1 MLLAYSLKGYCCNC
15 TLLCANRMATFNWY
29 FSEYNC
35 LNPSHKMKETHR
47 ISPWNKQSEEKL
59 RAYMNEIIGM
69 ASDGIEVP
77 KSWSSLISK
86 YKIWGKVAW
95 NIPKAMINLGY
106 MKITQNN
113 HLALVARNWEF
124 IVDGKKVYK
133 EAKAMR
139 IKTLA
144 DDLTPMKSDE
154 EREIEQLKAKLSQ
167 LQREIEEREA
177 AFEKKNKLS
186 KIGNEI
192 LEMFNLTVDDLKEI
206 VSIL

>member
-1 MLLAYSLKGYCCNC
+1 
-15 TLLCANRMATFNWY
+15 MATFNWH

-35 LNPSHKMKETHR
+35 FNPGYKMKETHR

-77 KSWSSLISK
+77 KSWSSFISK
-86 YKIWGKVAW
+86 YKICRKVAW

-106 MKITQNN
+106 MKITPSN

-144 DDLTPMKSDE
+144 DVQLDLKSDE

>member
-1 MLLAYSLKGYCCNC
+1 
-15 TLLCANRMATFNWY
+15 
-29 FSEYNC
+29 
-35 LNPSHKMKETHR
+35 MKETHR

-59 RAYMNEIIGM
+59 RAYMNEIVGM
-69 ASDGIEVP
+69 ASDGIEAP
-77 KSWSSLISK
+77 KSWSPLISK

-106 MKITQNN
+106 IKITPSN

-139 IKTLA
+139 INTLA
-144 DDLTPMKSDE
+144 DVQLDLTPMKSDE
-154 EREIEQLKAKLSQ
+154 EREIEQLKAKLAQ

>member
-1 MLLAYSLKGYCCNC
+1 
-15 TLLCANRMATFNWY
+15 
-29 FSEYNC
+29 
-35 LNPSHKMKETHR
+35 
-47 ISPWNKQSEEKL
+47 
-59 RAYMNEIIGM
+59 MNEIVGM

-86 YKIWGKVAW
+86 HKIWGKVAW

-106 MKITQNN
+106 IKITSSN

-133 EAKAMR
+133 EAKAIR

-144 DDLTPMKSDE
+144 DVQLDLTPMKSDE

>member
-1 MLLAYSLKGYCCNC
+1 
-15 TLLCANRMATFNWY
+15 
-29 FSEYNC
+29 
-35 LNPSHKMKETHR
+35 MKETHR

-86 YKIWGKVAW
+86 YKICRKVAW

-106 MKITQNN
+106 MKITPSN
-113 HLALVARNWEF
+113 HLTLLARNWEF

-144 DDLTPMKSDE
+144 DDLKSDE

>member
-1 MLLAYSLKGYCCNC
+1 
-15 TLLCANRMATFNWY
+15 
-29 FSEYNC
+29 
-35 LNPSHKMKETHR
+35 MKETHR

-59 RAYMNEIIGM
+59 RAYMNEIVGM
-69 ASDGIEVP
+69 ASDGIEAP
-77 KSWSSLISK
+77 KSWSPLISK
-86 YKIWGKVAW
+86 YKICRKVAW

-106 MKITQNN
+106 IKITPSN
-113 HLALVARNWEF
+113 HLAFVARNWEF

-144 DDLTPMKSDE
+144 DVQLDLKSDE

-186 KIGNEI
+186 KTGNEI

>member
-1 MLLAYSLKGYCCNC
+1 
-15 TLLCANRMATFNWY
+15 
-29 FSEYNC
+29 
-35 LNPSHKMKETHR
+35 MKETHR

-106 MKITQNN
+106 MKITPSN

-139 IKTLA
+139 IKTLV
-144 DDLTPMKSDE
+144 DVQLDLTPMKSDE

>member
-1 MLLAYSLKGYCCNC
+1 MTTNYY
-15 TLLCANRMATFNWY
+15 TFKFGDRERQLPEVCGWGQ
-29 FSEYNC
+29 EGEI
-35 LNPSHKMKETHR
+35 K
-47 ISPWNKQSEEKL
+47 
-59 RAYMNEIIGM
+59 NEIIL
-69 ASDGIEVP
+69 SDFKYALRKRMNHCSNNVLTNQSEVIYNDGGYVIFKDGSRFSRP
-77 KSWSSLISK
+77 AYVAMEEAIKKIS
-86 YKIWGKVAW
+86 
-95 NIPKAMINLGY
+95 N
-106 MKITQNN
+106 
-113 HLALVARNWEF
+113 ALVARNWEF

-144 DDLTPMKSDE
+144 DVQLDLTPMKSDE

-186 KIGNEI
+186 KTGNEI

>member
-1 MLLAYSLKGYCCNC
+1 
-15 TLLCANRMATFNWY
+15 MATFNWY

-35 LNPSHKMKETHR
+35 FNPDYKMKETHR

-106 MKITQNN
+106 IKINSNN

-144 DDLTPMKSDE
+144 DVQLDLMKSDE

>member
-1 MLLAYSLKGYCCNC
+1 
-15 TLLCANRMATFNWY
+15 
-29 FSEYNC
+29 
-35 LNPSHKMKETHR
+35 MKETHR

-59 RAYMNEIIGM
+59 RAYMNEIVGM

-106 MKITQNN
+106 IKITSSN

-144 DDLTPMKSDE
+144 DVQLDLTSMKSDE
-154 EREIEQLKAKLSQ
+154 EREIEQLKAKLAQ

-186 KIGNEI
+186 KTGNEI

>member
-1 MLLAYSLKGYCCNC
+1 
-15 TLLCANRMATFNWY
+15 
-29 FSEYNC
+29 
-35 LNPSHKMKETHR
+35 
-47 ISPWNKQSEEKL
+47 
-59 RAYMNEIIGM
+59 MNEIVGM

-86 YKIWGKVAW
+86 HKIWGKVAW

-106 MKITQNN
+106 IKITSSN

-144 DDLTPMKSDE
+144 DVQLDLTPMKSDE

-192 LEMFNLTVDDLKEI
+192 LEMFNLTIDDLKEI

>member
-1 MLLAYSLKGYCCNC
+1 
-15 TLLCANRMATFNWY
+15 MATFNWH

-35 LNPSHKMKETHR
+35 LNPDYKMKETHR

-77 KSWSSLISK
+77 KSWSPLISK

-106 MKITQNN
+106 MKITPSN

-144 DDLTPMKSDE
+144 DVQLDLTPMKSDE

>member
-1 MLLAYSLKGYCCNC
+1 
-15 TLLCANRMATFNWY
+15 MAAFNWH

-35 LNPSHKMKETHR
+35 LNPDYKMKEAHR

-59 RAYMNEIIGM
+59 RAYMNEIVGM

-106 MKITQNN
+106 IKITPSN
-113 HLALVARNWEF
+113 HLALAVRNWEF

-133 EAKAMR
+133 EAKTMR

-144 DDLTPMKSDE
+144 DVQLDLTPMKSDE

-167 LQREIEEREA
+167 LQRKIEEKEA

>member
-1 MLLAYSLKGYCCNC
+1 
-15 TLLCANRMATFNWY
+15 
-29 FSEYNC
+29 
-35 LNPSHKMKETHR
+35 MKVTHR
-47 ISPWNKQSEEKL
+47 ISSWNKQSEEKL

-106 MKITQNN
+106 MKITPSN

-144 DDLTPMKSDE
+144 DVQLDLTPMKSDE

>member
-1 MLLAYSLKGYCCNC
+1 
-15 TLLCANRMATFNWY
+15 MATFNWH

-35 LNPSHKMKETHR
+35 FNPDHKMKEPHR
-47 ISPWNKQSEEKL
+47 ISPWNKQSTEKL
-59 RAYMNEIIGM
+59 RAYMNEIVGM
-69 ASDGIEVP
+69 ASDGIEAP

-86 YKIWGKVAW
+86 YKIWGKVAR

-106 MKITQNN
+106 IKITPSN

-144 DDLTPMKSDE
+144 DVQLDLTPMKSDE

>member
-1 MLLAYSLKGYCCNC
+1 
-15 TLLCANRMATFNWY
+15 MATFNWH

-35 LNPSHKMKETHR
+35 FNPNYKMKETHR

-86 YKIWGKVAW
+86 YKICRKVAW

-106 MKITQNN
+106 MKITPSN
-113 HLALVARNWEF
+113 HLTLLARNWEF

-144 DDLTPMKSDE
+144 DDLKSDE

>member
-1 MLLAYSLKGYCCNC
+1 
-15 TLLCANRMATFNWY
+15 
-29 FSEYNC
+29 
-35 LNPSHKMKETHR
+35 
-47 ISPWNKQSEEKL
+47 
-59 RAYMNEIIGM
+59 MNEIVGM

-86 YKIWGKVAW
+86 HKIWGKVAW

-106 MKITQNN
+106 IKITSSN

-144 DDLTPMKSDE
+144 DVQLDLTPMKSDE

>member
-1 MLLAYSLKGYCCNC
+1 
-15 TLLCANRMATFNWY
+15 MATFNWH

-86 YKIWGKVAW
+86 YKICRKVAW

-106 MKITQNN
+106 MKITPSN

-144 DDLTPMKSDE
+144 DDLKSDE

-192 LEMFNLTVDDLKEI
+192 LEMFSLTVDDLKEI

>member
-1 MLLAYSLKGYCCNC
+1 
-15 TLLCANRMATFNWY
+15 MATFNWY
-29 FSEYNC
+29 FSEYNY
-35 LNPSHKMKETHR
+35 LNPDYKMKETHR
-47 ISPWNKQSEEKL
+47 ISPWNKQSAEKL
-59 RAYMNEIIGM
+59 HAYMNEIIGM
-69 ASDGIEVP
+69 ALDGIEVP

-86 YKIWGKVAW
+86 YKIWGKVAR

-106 MKITQNN
+106 IKITPSN
-113 HLALVARNWEF
+113 HLALVARNWVF
-124 IVDGKKVYK
+124 TVDGKKVYK

-144 DDLTPMKSDE
+144 DVQLDLTPMKSDE

>member
-1 MLLAYSLKGYCCNC
+1 
-15 TLLCANRMATFNWY
+15 
-29 FSEYNC
+29 
-35 LNPSHKMKETHR
+35 MKETHR

-59 RAYMNEIIGM
+59 RAYMNEIVGM

-106 MKITQNN
+106 IKITPNN
-113 HLALVARNWEF
+113 HLTFIARNWEF

-133 EAKAMR
+133 EAKA
-139 IKTLA
+139 
-144 DDLTPMKSDE
+144 MKSDE

-167 LQREIEEREA
+167 LQREIEEKEA

>member
-1 MLLAYSLKGYCCNC
+1 
-15 TLLCANRMATFNWY
+15 
-29 FSEYNC
+29 
-35 LNPSHKMKETHR
+35 MKETHR

-59 RAYMNEIIGM
+59 RAYMNEIVGM

-106 MKITQNN
+106 IKITPSN

-144 DDLTPMKSDE
+144 DVQLDLTSMKSDE
-154 EREIEQLKAKLSQ
+154 EREIEQLKAKLAQ

-186 KIGNEI
+186 KTGNEI

>member
-1 MLLAYSLKGYCCNC
+1 
-15 TLLCANRMATFNWY
+15 
-29 FSEYNC
+29 
-35 LNPSHKMKETHR
+35 MKETHR

-106 MKITQNN
+106 MKITPSN

-133 EAKAMR
+133 EAKDMR

-144 DDLTPMKSDE
+144 DVQLDLTPMKSDE

-167 LQREIEEREA
+167 LQREIEEKEA

-186 KIGNEI
+186 KTGNEI

>member
-1 MLLAYSLKGYCCNC
+1 
-15 TLLCANRMATFNWY
+15 MATFNWH

-35 LNPSHKMKETHR
+35 FNPDHKMKEPHR
-47 ISPWNKQSEEKL
+47 ISPWNKQSTEKL
-59 RAYMNEIIGM
+59 RAYMNEIVGM
-69 ASDGIEVP
+69 ASDGIEAP

-86 YKIWGKVAW
+86 YKIWGKVAR

-106 MKITQNN
+106 IKITPSN

-144 DDLTPMKSDE
+144 DVQLDLTPMKSDE
-154 EREIEQLKAKLSQ
+154 EREIEQLKAKLAQ

>member
-1 MLLAYSLKGYCCNC
+1 
-15 TLLCANRMATFNWY
+15 MATFNWH

-86 YKIWGKVAW
+86 YKICRKVAW

-144 DDLTPMKSDE
+144 DDLKSDE

-192 LEMFNLTVDDLKEI
+192 LEMFSLTVDDLKEI

>member
-1 MLLAYSLKGYCCNC
+1 
-15 TLLCANRMATFNWY
+15 MATFNWH

-86 YKIWGKVAW
+86 YKIWGKVAC

-106 MKITQNN
+106 MKITPSN
-113 HLALVARNWEF
+113 HLTLLARNWEF

-144 DDLTPMKSDE
+144 DVQLDLKSDE

>member
-1 MLLAYSLKGYCCNC
+1 
-15 TLLCANRMATFNWY
+15 MATFNWY

-35 LNPSHKMKETHR
+35 LNPDHKMKEPHR
-47 ISPWNKQSEEKL
+47 ISPWNKQSTEKL
-59 RAYMNEIIGM
+59 RAYMNEIVGM
-69 ASDGIEVP
+69 ASDGIEAP

-86 YKIWGKVAW
+86 YKIWGKVAR

-106 MKITQNN
+106 IKITPSN

-139 IKTLA
+139 IKTLV
-144 DDLTPMKSDE
+144 DVQLDLTSMKSDE
-154 EREIEQLKAKLSQ
+154 EREIEQLKAKLAQ

>member
-1 MLLAYSLKGYCCNC
+1 
-15 TLLCANRMATFNWY
+15 
-29 FSEYNC
+29 
-35 LNPSHKMKETHR
+35 MKETHR

-113 HLALVARNWEF
+113 HLALVAGNWEF

-144 DDLTPMKSDE
+144 DDLKSDE

>member
-1 MLLAYSLKGYCCNC
+1 
-15 TLLCANRMATFNWY
+15 MAAFNWL

-35 LNPSHKMKETHR
+35 LNPNYKMKEPHR
-47 ISPWNKQSEEKL
+47 ISPWNKQSTEKL

-69 ASDGIEVP
+69 ASDGIEAP

-86 YKIWGKVAW
+86 YKIWGKVAR

-106 MKITQNN
+106 IKITPSN

-144 DDLTPMKSDE
+144 DVQLDLTPMKSDE

-186 KIGNEI
+186 KTGNEI

>member
-1 MLLAYSLKGYCCNC
+1 
-15 TLLCANRMATFNWY
+15 MATFNWY

-35 LNPSHKMKETHR
+35 LNPDYKMKEIHR
-47 ISPWNKQSEEKL
+47 ISPWNKQSKEKL

-106 MKITQNN
+106 MKITPSN

-144 DDLTPMKSDE
+144 DVQLDLTPMKSDE

>member
-1 MLLAYSLKGYCCNC
+1 
-15 TLLCANRMATFNWY
+15 MATFNWY

-59 RAYMNEIIGM
+59 RAYMNEIVGM

-106 MKITQNN
+106 IKITPSN

-144 DDLTPMKSDE
+144 DVQLDLTPMKSDE
-154 EREIEQLKAKLSQ
+154 EREIEQLKAKLAQ

-186 KIGNEI
+186 KTGNEI

>member
-1 MLLAYSLKGYCCNC
+1 
-15 TLLCANRMATFNWY
+15 
-29 FSEYNC
+29 
-35 LNPSHKMKETHR
+35 MKETHR

-106 MKITQNN
+106 MKITPSN

-144 DDLTPMKSDE
+144 DVQLDLTSMKSDE
-154 EREIEQLKAKLSQ
+154 EREIEQLKAKLAQ

-186 KIGNEI
+186 KTGNEI

>member
-1 MLLAYSLKGYCCNC
+1 
-15 TLLCANRMATFNWY
+15 
-29 FSEYNC
+29 
-35 LNPSHKMKETHR
+35 
-47 ISPWNKQSEEKL
+47 
-59 RAYMNEIIGM
+59 MNEIVGM

-106 MKITQNN
+106 IKITPSN
-113 HLALVARNWEF
+113 HLALAVRNWEF
-124 IVDGKKVYK
+124 VVDGKKVYK
-133 EAKAMR
+133 EAKTMR

-144 DDLTPMKSDE
+144 DVQLDLTPMKSDE

-167 LQREIEEREA
+167 LQREIEEKEA

>member
-1 MLLAYSLKGYCCNC
+1 
-15 TLLCANRMATFNWY
+15 MATFNWH

-35 LNPSHKMKETHR
+35 LNPNYKMKETHR

-59 RAYMNEIIGM
+59 RAYMNEIVGM

-86 YKIWGKVAW
+86 YKIWGKDVQ
-95 NIPKAMINLGY
+95 L
-106 MKITQNN
+106 
-113 HLALVARNWEF
+113 
-124 IVDGKKVYK
+124 
-133 EAKAMR
+133 
-139 IKTLA
+139 
-144 DDLTPMKSDE
+144 DLTPMKSDE

-186 KIGNEI
+186 KIRNEI

>member
-1 MLLAYSLKGYCCNC
+1 
-15 TLLCANRMATFNWY
+15 MATFNWH

-35 LNPSHKMKETHR
+35 FNPDHKMKEPHR
-47 ISPWNKQSEEKL
+47 ISPWNKQSTEKL

-69 ASDGIEVP
+69 ASDGIEAP

-86 YKIWGKVAW
+86 YKIWGKVAR

-106 MKITQNN
+106 IKITPSN

-144 DDLTPMKSDE
+144 DVQLDLTPMKSDE
-154 EREIEQLKAKLSQ
+154 EREIEQLKAKLAQ

-186 KIGNEI
+186 KTGNEI

>member
-1 MLLAYSLKGYCCNC
+1 
-15 TLLCANRMATFNWY
+15 
-29 FSEYNC
+29 
-35 LNPSHKMKETHR
+35 MKETHR
-47 ISPWNKQSEEKL
+47 ISPWNKQSAEKL

-86 YKIWGKVAW
+86 YKIWRKVAW

-106 MKITQNN
+106 IKITPSN

-144 DDLTPMKSDE
+144 DVQLDLTHIKSDE

>member
-1 MLLAYSLKGYCCNC
+1 
-15 TLLCANRMATFNWY
+15 
-29 FSEYNC
+29 
-35 LNPSHKMKETHR
+35 MKETHR

-106 MKITQNN
+106 MKITPSN

-144 DDLTPMKSDE
+144 DVQLDLTPMKSDE